1 MYFRKSSIEIV
12 RDMSISPST
21 LVLGDIGGKNLQ
33 KLSIIR
39 VLLSRSKYSL
49 PDGPMTFFGLHIWWV
64 NDLEGYS

>member
-1 MYFRKSSIEIV
+1 MYQ
-12 RDMSISPST
+12 
-21 LVLGDIGGKNLQ
+21 LVWGVGGQKLAKTYN

-49 PDGPMTFFGLHIWWV
+49 PDGPMAFFGLHIWWV